1 MEGDQAPS
9 NDHANHYGS
18 IIMNKN
24 KILMHVVT
32 VAFNIM
38 LVLIVLYA
46 ATALSST
53 AYDFG
58 YRVFTEPAIDKE
70 PGKDVNVSITSDL
83 TTKDLGLILED
94 KGLVRDGNLFA
105 VQMELSIY
113 SMKPAKKKHQ
123 LIPGTYT
130 LNTSMTAKEMLEVM
144 STEQAPA
151 PENEEKTK

>member
-1 MEGDQAPS
+1 MK
-9 NDHANHYGS
+9 
-18 IIMNKN
+18 KN
-24 KILMHVVT
+24 RILMHVVT

-38 LVLIVLYA
+38 LILIVLYA
-46 ATALSST
+46 ATSFSST

-58 YRVFTEPAIDKE
+58 YRVFTEPAIDKA

-83 TTKDLGLILED
+83 TPKDLGLILED

-130 LNTSMTAKEMLEVM
+130 LNTSMTSREMMEAM
-144 STEQAPA
+144 ATEQTPVSDK
-151 PENEEKTK
+151 EEETK